1 MMAQDMAKAKAEEAT
16 VNAAV
21 KGLFQ
26 LVERGAREGTAA
38 HVVEEQLFRQ
48 VLALGRQVYGH
59 FLAFQ
64 GTGDMG
70 EQLTLPSGR
79 QVQRL
84 PKPRPRQLVTIFGEF
99 RLERTVY
106 GSREGQKIE
115 AVPLDARLQLPESKF
130 SYLLQNWDQLVTTEQ
145 PYNQV
150 SRTMEM
156 ILGVSQHVDSLER
169 MSRQMATSA
178 EEFSWSQSPPPAA
191 EEGEILVESAD
202 GKGVP
207 IRHAA
212 DAPPIRDHVHR
223 PGPKPDR
230 KRMATV
236 GAVYSVDRFVRTPEQ
251 VLEALFHDPQTPR
264 PPDLPQRPRPQHK
277 RTYARLDDDP
287 DELHTQP
294 VNGQA
299 ATFGWLDQQVRSR
312 LARRRKPMEVVCVMD
327 GQESLWET
335 KAIFQPDLPT
345 VEILDLL
352 HVTPRLWKAAH
363 LFHPT
368 DLPAAEG
375 FVREQTLLILR
386 GRVKSV
392 IHSLRSRATR
402 RGLPAASRKSL
413 AVICNYFAK
422 NRERMR
428 YDEYLQKGYPIASGV
443 IEGTCR
449 HVVKD
454 RLERTGMSWT
464 RDGAQ
469 ALLHLRAI
477 ATSDQWHEYLTYQVQ
492 NETQR
497 LYPYRHQ
504 LTPLEIPIAA

>member
-1 MMAQDMAKAKAEEAT
+1 MMAQDVAKAKVEVETT
-16 VNAAV
+16 V
-21 KGLFQ
+21 KQLFQ
-26 LVERGAREGTAA
+26 LVELGAREGTAA

-48 VLALGRQVYGH
+48 LLGLGRQLYGH
-59 FLAFQ
+59 FLALQ
-64 GTGDMG
+64 GTGDVG
-70 EQLTLPSGR
+70 EQFALPDGR
-79 QVQRL
+79 NVQRL
-84 PKPRPRQLVTIFGEF
+84 PKPHARSLVTIFGEF
-99 RLERTVY
+99 TLERTVY
-106 GSREGQKIE
+106 GLREGQKIE
-115 AVPLDARLQLPESKF
+115 AVPLDSRLQLPDSKF

-145 PYNQV
+145 PYFQV
-150 SRTMEM
+150 SRIMEM

-169 MSRQMATSA
+169 MSRQMATTA
-178 EEFSWSQSPPPAA
+178 EEFSWSQPAPPAA

-212 DAPPIRDHVHR
+212 DAPPIRDHAHR
-223 PGPKPDR
+223 RGPKPDR

-264 PPDLPQRPRPQHK
+264 PDDLPQRPRPQHK

-287 DELHTQP
+287 RLPNDQP

-312 LARRRKPMEVVCVMD
+312 LARRRKPIEVICVMD

-335 KAIFQPDLPT
+335 KAAFQPDLPT

-352 HVTPRLWKAAH
+352 HVTSRLWKAAH

-368 DLPAAEG
+368 DSPAAEA
-375 FVREQTLLILR
+375 FVREQTLRMLR
-386 GRVKSV
+386 GQVKSV

-402 RGLPAASRKSL
+402 RGLAATPRKSL
-413 AVICNYFAK
+413 AVICNYFTK
-422 NRERMR
+422 NRKRMR
-428 YDEYLQKGYPIASGV
+428 YDEYLRNGYPIASGV
-443 IEGTCR
+443 IEGACR

-464 RDGAQ
+464 RGGAQ

-477 ATSDQWHEYLTYQVQ
+477 ATSDRWNEYLTYRVEH
-492 NETQR
+492 ETQR

-504 LTPLEIPIAA
+504 LPPLEFPIAA